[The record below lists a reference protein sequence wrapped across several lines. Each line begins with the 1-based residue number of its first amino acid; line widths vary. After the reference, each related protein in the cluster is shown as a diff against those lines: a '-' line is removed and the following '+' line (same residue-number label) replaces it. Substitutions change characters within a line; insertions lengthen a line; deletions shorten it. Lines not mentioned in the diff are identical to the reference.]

1 MDTEVALTK
10 EDADRAD
17 LYPISPHGDRT
28 VTRSTWVN
36 RYLTLIGVEEEVPG
50 LDGLR
55 RLVRAHV
62 QNVPFENSAS
72 LLRRHET
79 GSGPVPAIDPE
90 ALLVDWEARRS
101 GGVCFEHTEMF
112 GRLLVELGYTVA
124 PIAGEISFPGSH
136 QAMVVDLGG
145 ARWLVD
151 VGNGAP
157 FFEPIPLDRPL
168 EMHRLGLGYRF
179 AVDPVDPGVWIQ
191 ERAVEGG
198 WKAYCRYILRPQSPQ
213 DREVAY
219 QRHHRPRD
227 TWVTNSIVL
236 IRSREEELLV
246 FRNMDQQRYTTRGK
260 LSSRVEDPEGWAR
273 LPGAL
278 GLPAFPV
285 RDVARAWAA
294 INGEPLPR
302 GI

>member
-1 MDTEVALTK
+1 MQTE
-10 EDADRAD
+10 EDAEHAD
-17 LYPISPHGDRT
+17 LYFLSPHGDRT
-28 VTRSTWVN
+28 VTGNTWVN
-36 RYLTLIGVEEEVPG
+36 RYLSLIGVEKEAPG
-50 LDGLR
+50 LGPLR
-55 RLVRAHV
+55 WLVRAHV

-79 GSGPVPAIDPE
+79 GSGPVPVIDHE
-90 ALLVDWEARRS
+90 ALLAEWEARRA

-112 GRLLVELGYTVA
+112 GRLLAELGYTVT

-136 QAMVVDLGG
+136 QAIVVDLGG

-168 EMHRLGLGYRF
+168 EIHRLGLGYRF
-179 AVDPVDPGVWIQ
+179 AVDPADPGVWIQ
-191 ERAVEGG
+191 ERAVEGS

-213 DREVAY
+213 DRDVAY
-219 QRHHRPRD
+219 QRHHQPRD

-236 IRSREEELLV
+236 IRSREEEVLV
-246 FRNMDQQRYTTRGK
+246 FRNMDLHRYTTRGK

-273 LPGAL
+273 LPEAL
-278 GLPAFPV
+278 GLLAFPV
-285 RDVARAWAA
+285 RDVACAWAA

>member
-1 MDTEVALTK
+1 VTK
-10 EDADRAD
+10 
-17 LYPISPHGDRT
+17 
-28 VTRSTWVN
+28 STWVG
-36 RYLTLIGVEEEVPG
+36 RYLSLIGVEEEAPG
-50 LDGLR
+50 LDGLG

-62 QNVPFENSAS
+62 QSVPFENSVS
-72 LLRRHET
+72 LLRRLEA
-79 GSGPVPAIDPE
+79 GSGPVRPIDPE
-90 ALLVDWEARRS
+90 ALLTAWEARRA

-112 GRLLVELGYTVA
+112 GRLLVELGYTVN

-136 QAMVVDLGG
+136 QAIVVDLGG

-157 FFEPIPLDRPL
+157 FFEPFPLDRPF
-168 EMHRLGLGYRF
+168 EIHRLGLGYRF
-179 AVDPVDPGVWIQ
+179 DVDPGDPGVWIQ
-191 ERAVEGG
+191 QRAMEGG
-198 WKAYCRYILRPQSPQ
+198 WKPHCRYLLRPQSPE
-213 DREVAY
+213 DRETAY

-236 IRSREEELLV
+236 IRSREEEVLV
-246 FRNMDQQRYTTRGK
+246 FRNMEQHRYTPDGK
-260 LSSRVEDPEGWAR
+260 VSSRVEDPEGWAR
-273 LPGAL
+273 LPGLL

-285 RDVARAWAA
+285 REVASAWAA